1 MEQGKGGCKSQA
13 VPFRCYLEDGVSKG
27 AWLNRSSIIFAGS
40 DKWSV
45 DPRVSIATSNRRE
58 YSLQIQDVDVTDDGP
73 YTCSV
78 QTQHTPR
85 TMQVHLTV
93 QVSPKI
99 FRISSDITVNEGSNV
114 TLVCLATGKP
124 EPSISWRHISPSA
137 KPFESGQY
145 LDIYGITRDQA
156 GEYECSAENDV
167 SVPDVKKVKVT
178 VNFAPTI
185 QELKSSGV
193 MLGGNGLIRCEG
205 AGVPAPVFE
214 WFKGERNV
222 SPLPLDGGQPAQ
234 DEPWPAQDQ
243 PWPAQDEPWLAR
255 DEHWLSQDEP
265 WLAED
270 EPWLAEYEPWLS
282 QDETWLA
289 EYEPWLSQDEPWL
302 AEDEPWLAED
312 EPWLAEYEPWLSQDE
327 TWLAEYEPWLSQDEP
342 WLAEDEPWLAE
353 YEPWLSQDEP
363 WLAEDEPWLSQDEP
377 WLSQDEPWLAEDEP
391 WLSQDEPWLAEDEP
405 WLAED
410 EPWLAQDEPWLAED
424 EPWLSQDEPW
434 LAEDEP
440 WLSQDE
446 PWLSQDEPW
455 LSQDEPWLSQDEPW
469 LAQDEPWLAEDE
481 PWPAEAVSDAELRSC
496 SSQRSSQ
503 ERSRHPAANK
513 AHVGNHEP
521 RFRGFTNYSGRRLI
535 NGQQGI
541 TIKNY
546 STRSLLTVTNV
557 TEEHFGNYTCVA
569 ANKLGTTNA
578 SLPLNQIIEPTTS
591 SRVSSPAPSTAQYG
605 ITGHAEV
612 LFSCWSL
619 VLTLS
624 SLSSIFYLKNI
635 LLH

>member
-1 MEQGKGGCKSQA
+1 MKLTLNICRGAFGNVHEWEMCLNKFPSLLGIVSVFLSWLNHLQNLGAACGGAARSESPAGELCRLAPAASPGPRPVLRGCPGADREEDKKERAGPSGPA
-13 VPFRCYLEDGVSKG
+13 RCRTVPFCADCTRTPSLRAEDHLGGSGKATGWEMQCRKCPALRAEGERSVLAPEVLLPAASLLAPSERREPSPGLVLRCYLEDGASKG

-45 DPRVSIATSNRRE
+45 DPRVSIATANRRE

-99 FRISSDITVNEGSNV
+99 FRISSDIIVNEGSNV

-137 KPFESGQY
+137 KPFENGQY

-214 WFKGERNV
+214 WYRGER
-222 SPLPLDGGQPAQ
+222 
-234 DEPWPAQDQ
+234 
-243 PWPAQDEPWLAR
+243 
-255 DEHWLSQDEP
+255 
-265 WLAED
+265 
-270 EPWLAEYEPWLS
+270 
-282 QDETWLA
+282 
-289 EYEPWLSQDEPWL
+289 
-302 AEDEPWLAED
+302 
-312 EPWLAEYEPWLSQDE
+312 
-327 TWLAEYEPWLSQDEP
+327 
-342 WLAEDEPWLAE
+342 
-353 YEPWLSQDEP
+353 
-363 WLAEDEPWLSQDEP
+363 
-377 WLSQDEPWLAEDEP
+377 
-391 WLSQDEPWLAEDEP
+391 
-405 WLAED
+405 
-410 EPWLAQDEPWLAED
+410 
-424 EPWLSQDEPW
+424 
-434 LAEDEP
+434 
-440 WLSQDE
+440 
-446 PWLSQDEPW
+446 
-455 LSQDEPWLSQDEPW
+455 
-469 LAQDEPWLAEDE
+469 
-481 PWPAEAVSDAELRSC
+481 
-496 SSQRSSQ
+496 
-503 ERSRHPAANK
+503 K
-513 AHVGNHEP
+513 
-521 RFRGFTNYSGRRLI
+521 LI

-578 SLPLNQIIEPTTS
+578 SLPLNP
-591 SRVSSPAPSTAQYG
+591 PSTAQYG
-605 ITGHAEV
+605 ITGDAEV
-612 LFSCWSL
+612 LFSCWYL

-624 SLSSIFYLKNI
+624 SLTSIFYLKNI
-635 LLH
+635 ILH

>member
-1 MEQGKGGCKSQA
+1 MVRRRAAGGTLRSALRCRAAAAMHALPLARGARGSRPRLAPLLLSLCCLLPSCRPGGQGADFPGAAADSLLVRKGDTA
-13 VPFRCYLEDGVSKG
+13 VLRCYLEDGASKG

-45 DPRVSIATSNRRE
+45 DPRVSIATANRRE

-85 TMQVHLTV
+85 TMQVHLIV

-99 FRISSDITVNEGSNV
+99 FRISNDLVVNEGSNV
-114 TLVCLATGKP
+114 TLVCLAAGKP

-205 AGVPAPVFE
+205 AGVPAPAFE
-214 WFKGERNV
+214 WYKGER
-222 SPLPLDGGQPAQ
+222 
-234 DEPWPAQDQ
+234 
-243 PWPAQDEPWLAR
+243 
-255 DEHWLSQDEP
+255 
-265 WLAED
+265 
-270 EPWLAEYEPWLS
+270 
-282 QDETWLA
+282 
-289 EYEPWLSQDEPWL
+289 
-302 AEDEPWLAED
+302 
-312 EPWLAEYEPWLSQDE
+312 
-327 TWLAEYEPWLSQDEP
+327 
-342 WLAEDEPWLAE
+342 
-353 YEPWLSQDEP
+353 
-363 WLAEDEPWLSQDEP
+363 
-377 WLSQDEPWLAEDEP
+377 
-391 WLSQDEPWLAEDEP
+391 
-405 WLAED
+405 
-410 EPWLAQDEPWLAED
+410 
-424 EPWLSQDEPW
+424 
-434 LAEDEP
+434 
-440 WLSQDE
+440 
-446 PWLSQDEPW
+446 
-455 LSQDEPWLSQDEPW
+455 
-469 LAQDEPWLAEDE
+469 
-481 PWPAEAVSDAELRSC
+481 
-496 SSQRSSQ
+496 
-503 ERSRHPAANK
+503 K
-513 AHVGNHEP
+513 
-521 RFRGFTNYSGRRLI
+521 LI

-578 SLPLNQIIEPTTS
+578 SLPLNP
-591 SRVSSPAPSTAQYG
+591 PSTAQYG
-605 ITGHAEV
+605 ITGAAEV
-612 LFSCWSL
+612 VFSCWSL

-624 SLSSIFYLKNI
+624 SLTSIFYLKNI
-635 LLH
+635 ILQHM

>member
-1 MEQGKGGCKSQA
+1 
-13 VPFRCYLEDGVSKG
+13 RCYLEDGASKG

-45 DPRVSIATSNRRE
+45 DPRVSIATANGRE

-93 QVSPKI
+93 QVSPQI
-99 FRISSDITVNEGSNV
+99 FRISSDIVVNEGSNV

-124 EPSISWRHISPSA
+124 EPSISWRHISPSG
-137 KPFESGQY
+137 ESGSFGEGK
-145 LDIYGITRDQA
+145 DILELIPELQGQEEQQRW
-156 GEYECSAENDV
+156 V
-167 SVPDVKKVKVT
+167 SCLSTCQCPSHNSYFSV
-178 VNFAPTI
+178 APTI

-205 AGVPAPVFE
+205 AGVPAPLFE
-214 WFKGERNV
+214 WYRGER
-222 SPLPLDGGQPAQ
+222 
-234 DEPWPAQDQ
+234 
-243 PWPAQDEPWLAR
+243 
-255 DEHWLSQDEP
+255 
-265 WLAED
+265 
-270 EPWLAEYEPWLS
+270 
-282 QDETWLA
+282 
-289 EYEPWLSQDEPWL
+289 
-302 AEDEPWLAED
+302 
-312 EPWLAEYEPWLSQDE
+312 
-327 TWLAEYEPWLSQDEP
+327 
-342 WLAEDEPWLAE
+342 
-353 YEPWLSQDEP
+353 
-363 WLAEDEPWLSQDEP
+363 
-377 WLSQDEPWLAEDEP
+377 
-391 WLSQDEPWLAEDEP
+391 
-405 WLAED
+405 
-410 EPWLAQDEPWLAED
+410 
-424 EPWLSQDEPW
+424 
-434 LAEDEP
+434 
-440 WLSQDE
+440 
-446 PWLSQDEPW
+446 
-455 LSQDEPWLSQDEPW
+455 
-469 LAQDEPWLAEDE
+469 
-481 PWPAEAVSDAELRSC
+481 
-496 SSQRSSQ
+496 
-503 ERSRHPAANK
+503 K
-513 AHVGNHEP
+513 
-521 RFRGFTNYSGRRLI
+521 LI

-578 SLPLNQIIEPTTS
+578 SLPLNP
-591 SRVSSPAPSTAQYG
+591 PSTAQYG

>member
-1 MEQGKGGCKSQA
+1 MVPLVRGAGGSHQWLAAVLLGLCCLLPAERLAAPGGDFAGVAADSLVVRKGDTA
-13 VPFRCYLEDGVSKG
+13 VLRCYLEDGASKG

-45 DPRVSIATSNRRE
+45 DPRVSIATANRRE

-99 FRISSDITVNEGSNV
+99 FRISSDIVVNEGSNV

-214 WFKGERNV
+214 WYRGER
-222 SPLPLDGGQPAQ
+222 
-234 DEPWPAQDQ
+234 
-243 PWPAQDEPWLAR
+243 
-255 DEHWLSQDEP
+255 
-265 WLAED
+265 
-270 EPWLAEYEPWLS
+270 
-282 QDETWLA
+282 
-289 EYEPWLSQDEPWL
+289 
-302 AEDEPWLAED
+302 
-312 EPWLAEYEPWLSQDE
+312 
-327 TWLAEYEPWLSQDEP
+327 
-342 WLAEDEPWLAE
+342 
-353 YEPWLSQDEP
+353 
-363 WLAEDEPWLSQDEP
+363 
-377 WLSQDEPWLAEDEP
+377 
-391 WLSQDEPWLAEDEP
+391 
-405 WLAED
+405 
-410 EPWLAQDEPWLAED
+410 
-424 EPWLSQDEPW
+424 
-434 LAEDEP
+434 
-440 WLSQDE
+440 
-446 PWLSQDEPW
+446 
-455 LSQDEPWLSQDEPW
+455 
-469 LAQDEPWLAEDE
+469 
-481 PWPAEAVSDAELRSC
+481 
-496 SSQRSSQ
+496 
-503 ERSRHPAANK
+503 K
-513 AHVGNHEP
+513 
-521 RFRGFTNYSGRRLI
+521 LI
-535 NGQQGI
+535 SGQQGI

-578 SLPLNQIIEPTTS
+578 SLPLNP
-591 SRVSSPAPSTAQYG
+591 PSTAQYG
-605 ITGHAEV
+605 ITGDAEV
-612 LFSCWSL
+612 LFSCWYL

-624 SLSSIFYLKNI
+624 SLTSIFYLKNI
-635 LLH
+635 ILH

>member
-1 MEQGKGGCKSQA
+1 MVPLLRSAGGSHRWLPVVFLGLCWFLPPGRLAAPGGDFPGSAVDNLVVRKGDTA
-13 VPFRCYLEDGVSKG
+13 VLRCYLEDGVSKG

-99 FRISSDITVNEGSNV
+99 FRISSDIVVNEGSNV

-178 VNFAPTI
+178 VNFVPTI

-214 WFKGERNV
+214 WYRGER
-222 SPLPLDGGQPAQ
+222 
-234 DEPWPAQDQ
+234 
-243 PWPAQDEPWLAR
+243 
-255 DEHWLSQDEP
+255 
-265 WLAED
+265 
-270 EPWLAEYEPWLS
+270 
-282 QDETWLA
+282 
-289 EYEPWLSQDEPWL
+289 
-302 AEDEPWLAED
+302 
-312 EPWLAEYEPWLSQDE
+312 
-327 TWLAEYEPWLSQDEP
+327 
-342 WLAEDEPWLAE
+342 
-353 YEPWLSQDEP
+353 
-363 WLAEDEPWLSQDEP
+363 
-377 WLSQDEPWLAEDEP
+377 
-391 WLSQDEPWLAEDEP
+391 
-405 WLAED
+405 
-410 EPWLAQDEPWLAED
+410 
-424 EPWLSQDEPW
+424 
-434 LAEDEP
+434 
-440 WLSQDE
+440 
-446 PWLSQDEPW
+446 
-455 LSQDEPWLSQDEPW
+455 
-469 LAQDEPWLAEDE
+469 
-481 PWPAEAVSDAELRSC
+481 
-496 SSQRSSQ
+496 
-503 ERSRHPAANK
+503 K
-513 AHVGNHEP
+513 
-521 RFRGFTNYSGRRLI
+521 LI

-578 SLPLNQIIEPTTS
+578 SLPLNQYLCNMDILMELPTIF
-591 SRVSSPAPSTAQYG
+591 PARM
-605 ITGHAEV
+605 EN
-612 LFSCWSL
+612 
-619 VLTLS
+619 
-624 SLSSIFYLKNI
+624 NI
-635 LLH
+635 PG

>member
-1 MEQGKGGCKSQA
+1 MQWRKCPALRAEGEGA
-13 VPFRCYLEDGVSKG
+13 VLAPEVLLLAALLLAPPERREPSLGLVLRCYLEDGASKG

-45 DPRVSIATSNRRE
+45 DPRVSIATANRRE

-99 FRISSDITVNEGSNV
+99 FRISSDIIVNEGSNV

-214 WFKGERNV
+214 WYRGER
-222 SPLPLDGGQPAQ
+222 
-234 DEPWPAQDQ
+234 
-243 PWPAQDEPWLAR
+243 
-255 DEHWLSQDEP
+255 
-265 WLAED
+265 
-270 EPWLAEYEPWLS
+270 
-282 QDETWLA
+282 
-289 EYEPWLSQDEPWL
+289 
-302 AEDEPWLAED
+302 
-312 EPWLAEYEPWLSQDE
+312 
-327 TWLAEYEPWLSQDEP
+327 
-342 WLAEDEPWLAE
+342 
-353 YEPWLSQDEP
+353 
-363 WLAEDEPWLSQDEP
+363 
-377 WLSQDEPWLAEDEP
+377 
-391 WLSQDEPWLAEDEP
+391 
-405 WLAED
+405 
-410 EPWLAQDEPWLAED
+410 
-424 EPWLSQDEPW
+424 
-434 LAEDEP
+434 
-440 WLSQDE
+440 
-446 PWLSQDEPW
+446 
-455 LSQDEPWLSQDEPW
+455 
-469 LAQDEPWLAEDE
+469 
-481 PWPAEAVSDAELRSC
+481 
-496 SSQRSSQ
+496 
-503 ERSRHPAANK
+503 K
-513 AHVGNHEP
+513 
-521 RFRGFTNYSGRRLI
+521 LI

-591 SRVSSPAPSTAQYG
+591 SPVSSPAPSTAQYG
-605 ITGHAEV
+605 ITGDAEV
-612 LFSCWSL
+612 LFSCWYL

-624 SLSSIFYLKNI
+624 SLTSIFYLKNI
-635 LLH
+635 ILH

>member
-1 MEQGKGGCKSQA
+1 MQCRKCPALRAEGEGSVLAPEVLLPAASLLAPSERREPSPGL
-13 VPFRCYLEDGVSKG
+13 VLRCYLEDGASKG

-45 DPRVSIATSNRRE
+45 DPRVSIATANRRE

-99 FRISSDITVNEGSNV
+99 FRISSDIIVNEGSNV

-137 KPFESGQY
+137 KPFENGQY

-214 WFKGERNV
+214 WYRGER
-222 SPLPLDGGQPAQ
+222 
-234 DEPWPAQDQ
+234 
-243 PWPAQDEPWLAR
+243 
-255 DEHWLSQDEP
+255 
-265 WLAED
+265 
-270 EPWLAEYEPWLS
+270 
-282 QDETWLA
+282 
-289 EYEPWLSQDEPWL
+289 
-302 AEDEPWLAED
+302 
-312 EPWLAEYEPWLSQDE
+312 
-327 TWLAEYEPWLSQDEP
+327 
-342 WLAEDEPWLAE
+342 
-353 YEPWLSQDEP
+353 
-363 WLAEDEPWLSQDEP
+363 
-377 WLSQDEPWLAEDEP
+377 
-391 WLSQDEPWLAEDEP
+391 
-405 WLAED
+405 
-410 EPWLAQDEPWLAED
+410 
-424 EPWLSQDEPW
+424 
-434 LAEDEP
+434 
-440 WLSQDE
+440 
-446 PWLSQDEPW
+446 
-455 LSQDEPWLSQDEPW
+455 
-469 LAQDEPWLAEDE
+469 
-481 PWPAEAVSDAELRSC
+481 
-496 SSQRSSQ
+496 
-503 ERSRHPAANK
+503 K
-513 AHVGNHEP
+513 
-521 RFRGFTNYSGRRLI
+521 LI

-591 SRVSSPAPSTAQYG
+591 SPVSSPAPSTAQYG
-605 ITGHAEV
+605 ITGDAEV
-612 LFSCWSL
+612 LFSCWYL

-624 SLSSIFYLKNI
+624 SLTSIFYLKNI
-635 LLH
+635 ILH

>member
-1 MEQGKGGCKSQA
+1 MGSKQSHMVGIQRRGSDAARELSREIILITILGKRCKSVIQA
-13 VPFRCYLEDGVSKG
+13 HWRETEPVEFSKRKN
-27 AWLNRSSIIFAGS
+27 AVIRNHL
-40 DKWSV
+40 K
-45 DPRVSIATSNRRE
+45 
-58 YSLQIQDVDVTDDGP
+58 SLQLFYLVPVTAQAA
-73 YTCSV
+73 T
-78 QTQHTPR
+78 
-85 TMQVHLTV
+85 
-93 QVSPKI
+93 VSPKI
-99 FRISSDITVNEGSNV
+99 FRISSDIVVNEGSNV

-205 AGVPAPVFE
+205 AGVPAPLFE
-214 WFKGERNV
+214 WYKGER
-222 SPLPLDGGQPAQ
+222 
-234 DEPWPAQDQ
+234 
-243 PWPAQDEPWLAR
+243 
-255 DEHWLSQDEP
+255 
-265 WLAED
+265 
-270 EPWLAEYEPWLS
+270 
-282 QDETWLA
+282 
-289 EYEPWLSQDEPWL
+289 
-302 AEDEPWLAED
+302 
-312 EPWLAEYEPWLSQDE
+312 
-327 TWLAEYEPWLSQDEP
+327 
-342 WLAEDEPWLAE
+342 
-353 YEPWLSQDEP
+353 
-363 WLAEDEPWLSQDEP
+363 
-377 WLSQDEPWLAEDEP
+377 
-391 WLSQDEPWLAEDEP
+391 
-405 WLAED
+405 
-410 EPWLAQDEPWLAED
+410 
-424 EPWLSQDEPW
+424 
-434 LAEDEP
+434 
-440 WLSQDE
+440 
-446 PWLSQDEPW
+446 
-455 LSQDEPWLSQDEPW
+455 
-469 LAQDEPWLAEDE
+469 
-481 PWPAEAVSDAELRSC
+481 
-496 SSQRSSQ
+496 
-503 ERSRHPAANK
+503 K
-513 AHVGNHEP
+513 
-521 RFRGFTNYSGRRLI
+521 LI

-578 SLPLNQIIEPTTS
+578 SLPLNP
-591 SRVSSPAPSTAQYG
+591 PSTAQYG